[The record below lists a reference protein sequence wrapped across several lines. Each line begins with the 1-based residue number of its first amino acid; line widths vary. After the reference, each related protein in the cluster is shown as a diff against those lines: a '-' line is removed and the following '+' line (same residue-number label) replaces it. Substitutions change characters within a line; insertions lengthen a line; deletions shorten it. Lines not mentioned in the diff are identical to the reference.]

1 MRILLTNDDGI
12 NAPGLQA
19 LERVARTLTDDIWI
33 IAPELEQSGVG
44 HSRTLNA
51 PLRMRQLDNK
61 RFAVNGTPTDCIVMA
76 TNQVMKATKPD
87 LVISGINYGANLA
100 ESITTSGTVAA
111 AIEATLFGIPAI
123 ALSQVVDNH
132 GQPAKWSTAEQLAPE
147 VIKQMLVHKWPANVL
162 INVNF
167 PDIDYTDV
175 KGVRIT
181 TQAQRINEEN
191 LEERIDPRGKKYYW
205 IGGDETGWDDI
216 MGSDCNAIA
225 ENYISITPLNVNITD
240 YPLLEEMRHW
250 KF

>member
-205 IGGDETGWDDI
+205 IGLLNFAQEHDDD
-216 MGSDCNAIA
+216 SDLAAIA
-225 ENYISITPLNVNITD
+225 KHHVSLTPLCLNLTHHDTVNH
-240 YPLLEEMRHW
+240 LKHVFR
-250 KF
+250 